1 MKKIYFAEP
10 ILLIVLLVTA
20 CSKKDSLAGTTADTA
35 PISDNN
41 KERHYVEVKSTHV
54 TIDLL
59 NVEGFDD
66 LCFKT
71 SVNDIPQADF
81 RFTGS
86 NILWTYPILNYGI
99 HIFNYSCLHTC
110 EDDKENGILD
120 FQVNDGKTVQQLRA
134 KKTGHCKYE
143 LKIIV
148 N

>member
-20 CSKKDSLAGTTADTA
+20 CSKKDGLADTAADTA
-35 PISDNN
+35 PIANN
-41 KERHYVEVKSTHV
+41 NNERNYVEVKSTHV
-54 TIDLL
+54 NINLL

-99 HIFNYSCLHTC
+99 HTFNYSCLNTC
-110 EDDKENGILD
+110 EDDTENGVMV
-120 FQVNDGKTVQQLRA
+120 FQIEDGKTVQQLRA

-143 LKIIV
+143 FKVIV